1 MRLTVFTEPQ
11 LGASYDDQLRV
22 ALKAQECGYEGFFRS
37 DHYLTMGSRDGQ
49 PGPTDAWTTL
59 TALARET
66 SGIRLGT
73 LVTSATFRRPGAL
86 AIAVAQ
92 ADVMSGGR
100 IELGLGA
107 GWFEQEHQAYGI
119 PFPSVTERFERLAE
133 QLEIVTGLWATPVG
147 GRFSFDGAHYRL
159 VDSPALPKP
168 AQSPGP
174 TVIVGGRGP
183 RRTPALAVRF
193 ADEFNV
199 PFASVGDT
207 ARCFERV
214 ASAAEAS
221 GRGAPEGR
229 PLVFSIAQTV
239 CCGRNDAEVRRRAA
253 ATGSTVDELRL
264 VGLCGTPDE
273 VVERIGEYANV
284 GATRVHLQF
293 INLGDLD
300 HLDFVAASVAPQLTK
315 VS

>member
-73 LVTSATFRRPGAL
+73 LVTSATFRRPGPL

-107 GWFEQEHQAYGI
+107 GWFEREHQAYGI
-119 PFPSVTERFERLAE
+119 PFPSVVERFDRLAE

-174 TVIVGGRGP
+174 PVIVGGRGP

-199 PFASVGDT
+199 PFASVAET
-207 ARCFERV
+207 ARCFDRV
-214 ASAAEAS
+214 ARAAVAG
-221 GRGAPEGR
+221 GRVAPEGR
-229 PLVFSIAQTV
+229 PLVFSVAQTV

-253 ATGSTVDELRL
+253 GDGRTVDELRL

-273 VVERIGEYANV
+273 VVERIGEYAKV

-293 INLGDLD
+293 IDLGDLD
-300 HLDFVAASVAPQLTK
+300 HLDFVAASVAPQLT
-315 VS
+315 